1 VLQLEVYMKLQLL
14 EVFFYPPMAIA
25 RLGGSNNPLESF
37 TWQEDPTLRGA
48 AKTTISPAI
57 SLEIQADGSAR
68 PYLPSIIHFKDEG
81 LFRPVAPFFEL
92 WARVQRDDGLQEEVP
107 LTGQI
112 LQQLDASLDAVS
124 YIVEAANLKAARR
137 TGDPTCGF
145 SARLE
150 VRASD
155 NHRHWLLAT
164 SPRGAGSEP
173 LVFPDRPIPLGSIQA
188 IRPVSVEEMGVNLD
202 VLRLRFT
209 PASGHI
215 YGPPTATTAPA
226 PGTGR
231 IHEIVPA
238 VNRILNQ
245 NSTWLTYD
253 ADFNR
258 FNNPEPFDTYDGSDV
273 TSPVSSERSWGVV
286 DDTCDG
292 TIRAIVTIGGERF
305 ATTARFFS
313 APPDFA
319 PDRRPF
325 LSLAD
330 DLTDRDLPLPAADD
344 ALTTEEIADLFQRVF
359 ETLSLLNLDANRAWA
374 IADNSSSSLP
384 GKSLNL
390 PYIDRDTMT
399 ARDRPYADK
408 VPDLISKPVAHDRLP
423 YSSVAAAVHGSLT
436 DVEALTDFLRTFGVR
451 VEQLLR
457 PPYGAV
463 SELSQPP
470 APDPNPRFRDAR
482 IERDRL
488 HDMRMPPYMR
498 DSDATALSL
507 TRRQYQQIMALV
519 DRLRAPET
527 TALARAA
534 VASTV
539 PAITPVRQHVE
550 RVLARRAQP
559 KPE

>member
-1 VLQLEVYMKLQLL
+1 MNLQLIEI
-14 EVFFYPPMAIA
+14 FFCPPMAIG

-48 AKTTISPAI
+48 AKTIISPEI
-57 SLEIQADGSAR
+57 SLEIQADGTVR

-92 WARVQRDDGLQEEVP
+92 WALVQYEDSHQEEVP
-107 LTGQI
+107 LTNRI
-112 LQQLDASLDAVS
+112 LQRLGVSLDAVS
-124 YIVEAANLKAARR
+124 YVVEAANLKVARR

-145 SARLE
+145 GARIE
-150 VRASD
+150 VRAND
-155 NHRHWLLAT
+155 NRRYPLLAT
-164 SPRGAGSEP
+164 SPRGVGSEP
-173 LVFPDRPIPLGSIQA
+173 LVFPDRPISLGTIQT
-188 IRPVSVEEMGVNLD
+188 IHPVDAEEMGVNLD

-209 PASGHI
+209 PAYGHI
-215 YGPPTATTAPA
+215 YGPPTATAGTA
-226 PGTGR
+226 PGTNR

-238 VNRILNQ
+238 SNRILNQ
-245 NSTWLTYD
+245 NSAWLTYD
-253 ADFNR
+253 ADFTR
-258 FNNPEPFDTYDGSDV
+258 FNNPEPFDTYDGADV
-273 TSPVSSERSWGVV
+273 TSPVGSERSWGVV

-330 DLTDRDLPLPAADD
+330 DLTDRDLPLPVGDD
-344 ALTTEEIADLFQRVF
+344 ALTTQEIADLFQRVF

-374 IADNSSSSLP
+374 IADNAGTSLP
-384 GKSLNL
+384 GKSPNL
-390 PYIDRDTMT
+390 PHIDRDTMT
-399 ARDRPYADK
+399 EQDRPYADK

-423 YSSVAAAVHGSLT
+423 YSSVAATVHSSLT
-436 DVEALTDFLRTFGVR
+436 DVEALTDFLRAYGGR

-463 SELSQPP
+463 SELSQSP
-470 APDPNPRFRDAR
+470 APEPNPRFRDAR

-507 TRRQYQQIMALV
+507 TRRQYKHIMALV
-519 DRLRAPET
+519 DRLRTPET
-527 TALARAA
+527 TSLATAA
-534 VASTV
+534 VVAPTT

-559 KPE
+559 KSE

>member
-1 VLQLEVYMKLQLL
+1 MNIQLL
-14 EVFFYPPMAIA
+14 EVFFYPPMAIG

-48 AKTTISPAI
+48 AKTIISPEI
-57 SLEIQADGSAR
+57 SLEIQPDGTVR

-92 WARVQRDDGLQEEVP
+92 WARVQHDDGSQEEVP

-112 LQQLDASLDAVS
+112 LQQLDASLAAVS

-137 TGDPTCGF
+137 NGDPTCGF

-150 VRASD
+150 VLASD
-155 NHRHWLLAT
+155 HHRHSLLAT
-164 SPRGAGSEP
+164 SPRGAGLEP
-173 LVFPDRPIPLGSIQA
+173 LVLPDLPIPLGTIQA

-209 PASGHI
+209 PAAGHV

-238 VNRILNQ
+238 ANRILNQ

-253 ADFNR
+253 ADFTR

-344 ALTTEEIADLFQRVF
+344 ALTTQEIADLFQRVF

-374 IADNSSSSLP
+374 IADNSSTSLP

-390 PYIDRDTMT
+390 PHIDRDTMT

-423 YSSVAAAVHGSLT
+423 YSSVAAAVHGALT

-507 TRRQYQQIMALV
+507 TRRQYQQIMELV
-519 DRLRAPET
+519 DRLRVPET

-534 VASTV
+534 VAATT
-539 PAITPVRQHVE
+539 PAVTPVRQHVE